1 MADFLNIHMAQ
12 LLIGV
17 GAMLWIYAKY
27 SGDTSNSDDND
38 DSNGSDSDDES
49 VVSVAATVVEKY
61 KHL

>member
-17 GAMLWIYAKY
+17 GAILWLYVKY
-27 SGDTSNSDDND
+27 SDKDESDVSENSDDE
-38 DSNGSDSDDES
+38 SDDES
-49 VVSVAATVVEKY
+49 VVSVAAGVVEKY

>member
-17 GAMLWIYAKY
+17 GAMLWLYVKY
-27 SGDTSNSDDND
+27 SDKD
-38 DSNGSDSDDES
+38 DSDEMCENSNDESDDES
-49 VVSVAATVVEKY
+49 VVSVTAGVIEKF

>member
-17 GAMLWIYAKY
+17 GAILWLYVKY
-27 SGDTSNSDDND
+27 SDKDESDVSENSDDE
-38 DSNGSDSDDES
+38 SDGES
-49 VVSVAATVVEKY
+49 VVSVTAGVVEKF

>member
-17 GAMLWIYAKY
+17 GAILWLYVKY
-27 SGDTSNSDDND
+27 SDKDESDVSEN
-38 DSNGSDSDDES
+38 SDDES
-49 VVSVAATVVEKY
+49 DGGSVVSVTAGVVEKF

>member
-17 GAMLWIYAKY
+17 GAILWLYVKY
-27 SGDTSNSDDND
+27 SDKDESDVSENSDDE
-38 DSNGSDSDDES
+38 SDYES
-49 VVSVAATVVEKY
+49 VVSVTAGVVEKF